1 MAGIQRYAEKREKT
15 ETERAKGPG
24 AGKAKPQGKKISRKL
39 ILILVPVLF
48 GAALVA
54 AGVMCGGYNLFGG
67 RDAIIGFLSSMDA
80 EYQSVSAREAILDAR
95 EEALASKE
103 ESLAKREAAL
113 AEAEAKSKT
122 NEGSFEATIAG
133 LSEERIAQYEQ
144 LGTIFSNME
153 AEPAAEALSEIGSVM
168 EMAIVIYYM
177 RPESSAKVLNNMD
190 PKLAA
195 RITESCSIEA
205 SLQGSG

>member
-1 MAGIQRYAEKREKT
+1 MAENLKYAEKREKT
-15 ETERAKGPG
+15 EAARAMGPN
-24 AGKAKPQGKKISRKL
+24 AGRAKPQGKKKSRKL
-39 ILILVPVLF
+39 IFFLVPALF
-48 GAALVA
+48 VAALA
-54 AGVMCGGYNLFGG
+54 AVGVMSVGYNLFGG

-80 EYQSVSAREAILDAR
+80 EYQSVSAREAILDER
-95 EEALASKE
+95 EAALASKE
-103 ESLAKREAAL
+103 KSLAKREAAL
-113 AEAEAKSKT
+113 AEAEAKMEANK
-122 NEGSFEATIAG
+122 GSFEATIAG

-144 LGTIFSNME
+144 LGSIFSNME

-195 RITESCSIEA
+195 RITES
-205 SLQGSG
+205 LLN